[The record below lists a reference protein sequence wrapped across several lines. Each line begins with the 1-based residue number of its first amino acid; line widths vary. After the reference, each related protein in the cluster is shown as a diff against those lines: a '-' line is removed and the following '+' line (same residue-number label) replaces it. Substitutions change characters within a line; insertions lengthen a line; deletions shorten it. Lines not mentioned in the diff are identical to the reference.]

1 MEEIVESREND
12 DSKVEVLKSLS
23 LMNTDLAKAIET
35 GKFDPAKEYNSI
47 SLYKVTNN
55 TNLQVTFRTENLHF
69 SLTNINMIN
78 KIRCKNLSLS
88 SCKIDNN
95 LIIESNSIDIIAC
108 SSKNKEIKVLDTRT
122 IRIVNAKNFKVNI
135 VKANKVF
142 IQTFN
147 NTKFLTLGDID
158 TLELFPRNNQFIEI
172 PVHQSLKHLNLKQCY
187 VNGNFAYFQLE
198 GLSLNNCTLKGDLK
212 LYKKLKHFELD
223 TFTGDINRELID
235 IKDTLEFLNLKNID
249 MKFFVNVYTKLKS
262 LTLIKCEISKI
273 YNLNKSPLETLN
285 INNNNLTEL
294 PEISD
299 SVTNLDV
306 SFNAIRSLNNLSSS
320 LKLLNLRNNVISY
333 IPKLPDNLEVFD
345 CSENQK
351 LKGLPI
357 LPDSIKELY
366 LNDCNV
372 FELPKELPK
381 ELTIL
386 ECTKNKLSKLPK
398 LPKTLKKLDCSF
410 NLLKKMTNLPESLTE
425 INGQGNFL
433 SEIPSLPSKLT
444 YINFTNNKIRGKVSL
459 KSEFL
464 VEVNL
469 SNNLIEYVEFHSN
482 ILFKID
488 LDYNLLKE
496 MPTFINKN
504 PKNKI
509 VYLNPRL
516 YVRYNQIDTLKN
528 FEFLRNFCQDY
539 IEGNPIEKQIFK
551 GIESPEFDY
560 EEREYKNMKV
570 SIATIPKGTVLFRGY
585 YKDEKSSIL
594 NDFIGFPI
602 PETTKHRVIPYAN
615 VFFYPYPFITERI
628 LDTPMYEMISVVT
641 RPIKVALNILPSL
654 NYRAEKNKGDSY
666 ITSCSNIK
674 WKGYQGNSYDPC
686 FTKEF
691 LRENPDVVGNVAIA
705 FMDTN
710 AQKCLEVKDVDFNRY
725 HRLFSDVLNTGI
737 PEFIMYPLKERVMK
751 DVVTD
756 SKIVTPEWM
765 TKHLSDFNYFPLYVV
780 NNREEMKTTIDEL
793 LSPNGLKHPDAT
805 FGETLHMSIDP
816 RTKFFVIPELTE
828 PHVLKRLVP
837 ISESDKLSLL

>member
-1 MEEIVESREND
+1 MEETVESRENNT
-12 DSKVEVLKSLS
+12 SKVEVLKSLS

-35 GKFDPAKEYNSI
+35 GKFDPTKEYDSI
-47 SLYKVTNN
+47 TLINVTNN
-55 TNLQVTFRTENLHF
+55 SNLQVTFRTEKLYF
-69 SLTNINMIN
+69 YSTNINMIS
-78 KIRCKNLSLS
+78 KIRCKNLTLFG
-88 SCKIDNN
+88 CRIDNN
-95 LIIESNSIDIIAC
+95 LIIESDSISIIGC
-108 SSKNKEIKVLDTRT
+108 SSKNKEIKVLDTRE
-122 IRIVNAKNFKVNI
+122 IRIVNVQNFKVNI
-135 VKANKVF
+135 VKAHTVK
-142 IQTFN
+142 IDKFN
-147 NTKFLTLGDID
+147 NTKFLSLGDID
-158 TLELFPRNNQFIEI
+158 TLDLFPRNNQFIEI
-172 PVHQSLKHLNLKQCY
+172 PVHQTLKHLNLNQCY
-187 VNGNFAYFQLE
+187 VNGNFAYLPLE
-198 GLSLNNCTLKGDLK
+198 GLSLNKCTLKGDLK
-212 LYKKLKHFELD
+212 LYKKLKYFELD

-273 YNLNKSPLETLN
+273 YNLNKSPLETLSVN
-285 INNNNLTEL
+285 YNNLTEL
-294 PEISD
+294 PEIPD

-320 LKLLNLRNNVISY
+320 LKFLNLRDNIISY

-345 CSENQK
+345 CSENQT

-357 LPDSIKELY
+357 LPDSIKMLY
-366 LNDCNV
+366 INDCNI

-381 ELTIL
+381 ELSIL
-386 ECTKNKLSKLPK
+386 ECAKNKLNKLPK
-398 LPKTLKKLDCSF
+398 LPKTLTELDCSF
-410 NLLKKMTNLPESLTE
+410 NLLKKMTNLPESLIE
-425 INGQGNFL
+425 INAQDNFL
-433 SEIPSLPSKLT
+433 SEIPSLPSKLVYLT
-444 YINFTNNKIRGKVSL
+444 LRNNKIRGNVSL
-459 KSEFL
+459 KPEFL
-464 VEVNL
+464 AEVYL
-469 SNNLIEYVEFHSN
+469 SNNSIEYIEFHSN
-482 ILFKID
+482 TLFEID

-496 MPTFINKN
+496 IPTFINKN

-516 YVRYNQIDTLKN
+516 YVRYNQIDTMKN
-528 FEFLRNFCQDY
+528 FENLRHFCQEN
-539 IEGNPIEKQIFK
+539 IIGNPIEKQIFK
-551 GIESPEFDY
+551 GIESPEFEY
-560 EEREYKNMKV
+560 EERDYNNMKV

-585 YKDEKSSIL
+585 YQEKKTSIL

-654 NYRAEKNKGDSY
+654 NYRGEKDLENQY
-666 ITSCSNIK
+666 ITSCNNIK
-674 WKGYQGNSYDPC
+674 WKGYKGNNYDPC

-691 LRENPDVVGNVAIA
+691 LKQNPDVVGNVTIA
-705 FMDTN
+705 FMDTHS
-710 AQKCLEVKDVDFNRY
+710 QKCLEGKDVEFNRY

-765 TKHLSDFNYFPLYVV
+765 TKHLSDFNYFPLYVTDT
-780 NNREEMKTTIDEL
+780 REETKQTLDAL

-816 RTKFFVIPELTE
+816 RTKFFVIPELAE

-837 ISESDKLSLL
+837 ISESDKLALL